1 MLSLGGRGLGYSPSK
16 MLYRVWVWV
25 LSCFG
30 VKIAIDFNQ
39 LLTESG
45 KIGTNFRG
53 EGSIFESVWAQE
65 RFFKPISWLVVVFCT
80 N

>member
-1 MLSLGGRGLGYSPSK
+1 MGFGL
-16 MLYRVWVWV
+16 L
-25 LSCFG
+25 LSCCG
-30 VKIAIDFNQ
+30 LKIAIDFNQ

-53 EGSIFESVWAQE
+53 EESVFQSAWAQE
-65 RFFKPISWLVVVFCT
+65 RFFKSISWSVVVFCT